1 VADQSPSSVLRQAA
15 AKVREMAGEALPG
28 PWIAEF
34 VPDDNETWFV
44 QTEEM
49 PPWNVAKDVMG
60 PGNALWIKCLS
71 PAIAEP
77 LAALLDA
84 IAADIAG
91 FTPGFA
97 DDFPEVHLA
106 RLILEASDG

>member
-1 VADQSPSSVLRQAA
+1 MA
-15 AKVREMAGEALPG
+15 AKAEPG
-28 PWIAEF
+28 PWRSDGYF
-34 VPDDNETWFV
+34 RVWSHG
-44 QTEEM
+44 QEE
-49 PPWNVAKDVMG
+49 VVSEGDSGGGVVDGATG
-60 PGNALWIKCLS
+60 LWIAALS

-106 RLILEASDG
+106 RLILEASGG